1 MPTSV
6 TTQGGAY
13 GSDNLW
19 RHIKEEDGVFA
30 SCKLDFSTLD
40 SELSLGAD
48 GSQMTK
54 VGGFI
59 MNDVKGAMKEAGY
72 ILKKNCPVG
81 NVQGNVHTKS
91 SDLFNP
97 LAIGMTISTGLLIII
112 LLVLLYKR
120 K

>member
-6 TTQGGAY
+6 TTQGGA
-13 GSDNLW
+13 SADNLW
-19 RHIKEEDGVFA
+19 EQIKEKGGVFA
-30 SCKLDFSTLD
+30 SCKLDFSTLG

-48 GSQMTK
+48 ASQMTK

-72 ILKKNCPVG
+72 ILKKNCPV
-81 NVQGNVHTKS
+81 VHTKS
-91 SDLFNP
+91 SDTKSSHLFNP